1 MAGGKKGSD
10 TKSEP
15 KKGNGGKDEPK
26 GGKKGGKGGNN
37 DDDTAGGSGYTKVKV
52 RHILCEKLSRAMEA
66 MQKLSEGVS
75 FPDVARD
82 YSEDK
87 ARNGGDLGWKIR
99 GEMVGPFQDAAFA
112 LPKGGMTP
120 QPIKTQFGYHIILV
134 EDKK

>member
-1 MAGGKKGSD
+1 MGGAKQKASAGSGKEAAQG
-10 TKSEP
+10 
-15 KKGNGGKDEPK
+15 
-26 GGKKGGKGGNN
+26 GGKKGGKQNN
-37 DDDTAGGSGYTKVKV
+37 DDSAGGSGYTKVKV
-52 RHILCEKLSRAMEA
+52 RHILCEKHARIMEA
-66 MQKLSEGVS
+66 MQKLADGAS

-112 LPKGGMTP
+112 LPKGGMTHE
-120 QPIKTQFGYHIILV
+120 PIRTQFGYHIILV